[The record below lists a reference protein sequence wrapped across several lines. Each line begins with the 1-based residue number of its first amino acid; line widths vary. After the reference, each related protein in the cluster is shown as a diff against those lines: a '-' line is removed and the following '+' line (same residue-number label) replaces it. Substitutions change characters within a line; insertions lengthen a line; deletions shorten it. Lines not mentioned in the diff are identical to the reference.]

1 MTNFSATDAMR
12 SHRPSQTIPERFS
25 TQGIS
30 KLVIALLITLGG
42 LDVSKREAQAQ
53 QNPNIFFEPNTGFVE
68 LDNNAFDIR
77 TDKFGNASNIP
88 LPAGLPTQTREGVSI
103 PTTSER
109 LAPNSLE
116 LTSDPDF
123 IDRSLR
129 DVLTQTDGREYQLQP
144 DSIEI
149 TTQFDLEWSVD
160 NHDYGEGIQATVY
173 GPNDNIISQET
184 VFVRGDI
191 VQVGPNGEQLPESD
205 QISVTYG
212 PNDRVE
218 LRVLNISEDNGNPAE
233 SGIYFSEQGEFIVE
247 DLPNG
252 GDQDFNDGRY
262 VQISGGR
269 GQGITRAELNETS
282 FKTETEETPLDP
294 EMRQEEIVET
304 DIIQS
309 IQESDEVVAR
319 EREFG
324 SVELPTFDAV
334 RLGHARGARSADG
347 EQLVYD
353 RYSAT
358 AQFRLGSD
366 GLRAAGQLSPLV
378 KNPSAP
384 PTLFTGDVN
393 FNPFLADNEAGLT
406 ATVGITQFL
415 NRTHRQATDL
425 FGNPIERP
433 DGPTLLEPTG
443 LFNNRRWVNYVPS
456 TQAQTVLGNQIFSQN
471 GIFELPS
478 DQTVAIAPSDPS
490 QVGRGNAAYTNNVG
504 GLIIE
509 DTFGSLTFVPQWT
522 ENGFRQ
528 ESIVLAPGEARR
540 VIYALVPQQ
549 PGQALQVGDRYAVTS
564 QANEYRIAD
573 GGFTIISADR
583 HPQNFSQETAEVYAV
598 EDTLPNGNT
607 ATEVFNG
614 IQGVYAETFGGELI
628 PTVDVDLF
636 GEVDARVGNELFPV
650 SSIEPEEGQVGYART
665 TRAAGLYLGGALRAG
680 IGNQKDTVSRTT
692 ATVERAMDE
701 LKTTRTLNTFM
712 TPLVQVDS
720 ITLEETQTTQD
731 RGVSFFDIDTSGQ
744 LVDARFVSSGNLTT
758 DVDSVEI
765 DRSTA
770 IVLGEEELIQT
781 ETAET
786 TEVLSSRVIA
796 ERDRETT
803 TERDS
808 YANFSAVQGELAL
821 GGVLNFGN
829 TPWSPAANTVRAEL
843 FARDTVVGRSS
854 RGSETGWRTEVI
866 FHPFGEVKK
875 EAYQYNNTGDT
886 RPVYRTEP
894 VMDNG
899 RQRVE
904 SITTADGEV
913 IEVPVNQFVT
923 DENGDRV
930 AQTVGTGRAKGPGVY
945 LRLEDVLSDDEGALI
960 AGGIQFAF

>member
-1 MTNFSATDAMR
+1 MTNFSATHTPR
-12 SHRPSQTIPERFS
+12 SNRSNQIASERFS
-25 TQGIS
+25 TRGLS
-30 KLVIALLITLGG
+30 KLVIALLIVLGG
-42 LDVSKREAQAQ
+42 LGITKREAGAQ
-53 QNPNIFFEPNTGFVE
+53 QNPNIFFEPSTGFVE

-77 TDKFGNASNIP
+77 TGDLSNASNIP
-88 LPAGLPTQTREGVSI
+88 LPTGLPTQTREEVSV
-103 PTTSER
+103 PTTFER

-173 GPNDNIISQET
+173 GPSGNITSQET
-184 VFVRGDI
+184 VFVRGDV
-191 VQVGPNGEQLPESD
+191 VQVGPDGQQLPESNK
-205 QISVTYG
+205 ISVTYG

-218 LRVLNISEDNGNPAE
+218 LRVLNISEDNGDPAE

-282 FKTETEETPLDP
+282 FKIETEETPLNP

-304 DIIQS
+304 DVIQS

-366 GLRAAGQLSPLV
+366 GLRAAGQLSPLI
-378 KNPSAP
+378 KNSSAP
-384 PTLFTGDVN
+384 PTLFAGDVN

-406 ATVGITQFL
+406 TTVGITQFL
-415 NRTHRQATDL
+415 NRTHRQATDV
-425 FGNPIERP
+425 FGNPIEMA

-443 LFNNRRWVNYVPS
+443 FFNNRRWVNYVPP
-456 TQAQTVLGNQIFSQN
+456 TQAQTVLGKQIFSQN

-478 DQTVAIAPSDPS
+478 DRAVAIAPANPS

-504 GLIIE
+504 GLLIE
-509 DTFGSLTFVPQWT
+509 DAFGNLTFAPQWT
-522 ENGFRQ
+522 ESEFEQ
-528 ESIVLAPGEARR
+528 ASMVLAPGEASR

-564 QANEYRIAD
+564 QSDGYRIAD
-573 GGFTIISADR
+573 GDFTVISADR

-607 ATEVFNG
+607 VTEVFNG
-614 IQGVYAETFGGELI
+614 IQGVYVETFGGELI
-628 PTVDVDLF
+628 PTVDVNLAS
-636 GEVDARVGNELFPV
+636 EVDARVGNELFPV
-650 SSIEPEEGQVGYART
+650 SSIEPEAGQTGYART

-680 IGNQKDTVSRTT
+680 IGNQRDTVSRTT
-692 ATVERAMDE
+692 ATVARAMDE

-712 TPLVQVDS
+712 TPLMQVDS

-731 RGVSFFDIDTSGQ
+731 RGVSFFDIDAGGQ
-744 LVDARFVSSGNLTT
+744 LVDAKFISSGNLTT
-758 DVDSVEI
+758 DIDAVEV

-770 IVLGEEELIQT
+770 VVLGEEALIQT
-781 ETAET
+781 ETSET
-786 TEVLSSRVIA
+786 TEALSSRIIA

-843 FARDTVVGRSS
+843 FARDTVFGRGS
-854 RGSETGWRTEVI
+854 RGSETGWRAEVI

-875 EAYQYNNTGDT
+875 EAYQYDDAGNI
-886 RPVYRTEP
+886 RPVYQTEP
-894 VMDNG
+894 VIDDG
-899 RQRVE
+899 QHRVE
-904 SITTADGEV
+904 SITAAEGEV
-913 IEVPVNQFVT
+913 IEVPVNQFVI

-930 AQTVGTGRAKGPGVY
+930 AQTVGTGRAKGAGVY
-945 LRLEDVLSDDEGALI
+945 LRLEDVLSDSEGALI